1 MEPKDIMKKKFKQLP
16 LEKQL
21 VWCFFLLA
29 SLVIAIT
36 MAASVALDIRNE
48 QKQIDST
55 ISNIAEYVASLDSVV
70 NMLEKGYPDPEVKI
84 QLDNL
89 CDAMKNVNVLMI
101 CDTNKLRFYHT
112 KRQDWGDSFIDGEE
126 SRALAGEGPYITI
139 GLGSNGVQRRAFCAV
154 KNQNGQIVGYVM
166 SGIMNANLL
175 KKAQST
181 IIIYLTLMP
190 FTLLIAML
198 LSRMIVNFLQD
209 SLQGHEPSELLNL
222 YLTQEEM
229 LNALADGLV
238 ITDSTGKIIL
248 SNRVAQNLFEQ
259 SAQQLEGRLLPEVFP
274 GSTCGQPDCT
284 ERRKNYAGMIGP
296 HSVVVNEM
304 PMALQGGRQGIL
316 SIFNDR
322 TETMR
327 LSDELSGT
335 KNVLDSLRFF
345 NHEYMNKLH
354 VILGYLQIGETQQ
367 AMEFIM
373 NSSLVS
379 SQAIRE
385 AAAQIRVSKLCAL
398 IVGKMMRA
406 AELGIRLSV
415 QPDSIC
421 MENDLLLPVQEYVTI
436 IGNLLENAIEELS
449 QKPEDPREIH
459 LGLYCRPDC
468 NVILCEDTGRGID
481 PAIRDTIFVKGVSS
495 KGENRGIGL
504 YAIHELVERYHGTIE
519 IESERGEGTEFTL
532 TFTRREEN
540 KI

>member
-1 MEPKDIMKKKFKQLP
+1 MKKKFKEFP

-21 VWCFFLLA
+21 VWSFFLLA
-29 SLVIAIT
+29 SFVIALT
-36 MAASVALDIRNE
+36 MTVSVVLDIRNE
-48 QKQIDST
+48 RSQIDST

-70 NMLEKGYPDPEVKI
+70 NMLQQGYPDPEV
-84 QLDNL
+84 QHQMDDL

-101 CDTNKLRFYHT
+101 CDTNKLRYYHT
-112 KRQDWGDSFIDGEE
+112 KRQDWGDSFVDGEE
-126 SRALAGEGPYITI
+126 NAALAGEGPYITT
-139 GLGSNGVQRRAFCAV
+139 GFGTNGEQRRAFCAI
-154 KNQNGQIVGYVM
+154 KNANGQTLGYVM
-166 SGIMNANLL
+166 SGILNSNLL
-175 KKAQST
+175 KKSQNT
-181 IIIYLTLMP
+181 IALYLM
-190 FTLLIAML
+190 LLPGSLLLAML
-198 LSRMIVNFLQD
+198 LSRMIVRFLQN
-209 SLQGHEPSELLNL
+209 SLQGHKPAELLNL
-222 YLTQEEM
+222 YLMQEEM
-229 LNALADGLV
+229 LNALADGLIV
-238 ITDSTGKIIL
+238 TDSAGKILIA
-248 SNRVAQNLFEQ
+248 NRVAQHLFEKT
-259 SAQQLEGRLLPEVFP
+259 QQELEGISLAEIFP
-274 GSTCGQPDCT
+274 DSTCCQKENA
-284 ERRKNYAGMIGP
+284 ERHKNYSDMVGT
-296 HSVVVNEM
+296 HSVMVTELPVTLEENRPGM
-304 PMALQGGRQGIL
+304 L
-316 SIFNDR
+316 SIFNDK

-354 VILGYLQIGETQQ
+354 VILGYLQIGQTQQ

-406 AELGIRLSV
+406 AELGIRLTV

-436 IGNLLENAIEELS
+436 VGNLLENAIEELS
-449 QKPEDPREIH
+449 QKKEDPREIH

-468 NVILCEDTGRGID
+468 NVVLCEDTGRGIN
-481 PAIRDTIFVKGVSS
+481 PAIRDSIFIKGVSS
-495 KGENRGIGL
+495 KGTGRGIGM

-519 IESERGEGTEFTL
+519 IESEKDEGTEITL

-540 KI
+540 EL

>member
-1 MEPKDIMKKKFKQLP
+1 MKKRFQEIP

-21 VWCFFLLA
+21 VWSFFLLA
-29 SLVIAIT
+29 SFVIALT
-36 MAASVALDIRNE
+36 MLISVALDIRRE
-48 QKQIDST
+48 RQQIDNT
-55 ISNIAEYVASLDSVV
+55 ISNIAEYVASLDGVV
-70 NMLEKGYPDPEVKI
+70 DMLQKGYPDVEV
-84 QLDNL
+84 QHQMDNL

-112 KRQDWGDSFIDGEE
+112 KRQDWGDSFVDGEE
-126 SRALAGEGPYITI
+126 NRALAGEGPYITT
-139 GLGSNGVQRRAFCAV
+139 GLGTNGEQRRAFCAI
-154 KNQNGQIVGYVM
+154 KNRQGQTLGYVM
-166 SGIMNANLL
+166 SGIMNSNLL
-175 KKAQST
+175 KKSQNT
-181 IIIYLTLMP
+181 VMLYL
-190 FTLLIAML
+190 LLLPGSMIIAML
-198 LSRMIVNFLQD
+198 LSRMIVHFLQN
-209 SLQGHEPSELLNL
+209 SLQGHKPAELLNL

-229 LNALADGLV
+229 LNAMAEGLIV
-238 ITDSTGKIIL
+238 TDECGNIQMTNRAAQELFDKTPEALTGTPLTAIFPDSTCCKK
-248 SNRVAQNLFEQ
+248 NAAERKKNQ
-259 SAQQLEGRLLPEVFP
+259 SDIV
-274 GSTCGQPDCT
+274 GS
-284 ERRKNYAGMIGP
+284 
-296 HSVVVNEM
+296 HSVMVTEVPITLENNQPGM
-304 PMALQGGRQGIL
+304 M
-316 SIFNDR
+316 SIFNDK
-322 TETMR
+322 TEIMQ

-354 VILGYLQIGETQQ
+354 VILGYLQIGQTQQ
-367 AMEFIM
+367 AMDFIM

-406 AELGIRLSV
+406 AELGIRLTV

-449 QKPEDPREIH
+449 QKEEDPREIH
-459 LGLYCRPDC
+459 LGIYCRTDC

-495 KGENRGIGL
+495 KGSGRGIGL
-504 YAIHELVERYHGTIE
+504 YAIHELVERYRGTIE
-519 IESERGEGTEFTL
+519 IESEKDEGTEITL

-540 KI
+540 EV